1 MNYNNFF
8 TNIIIL
14 CLLPLFFVSCTVTT
28 QDNSSEDTQEDQ
40 QVEVVAEEV
49 KEEENSSTS
58 ATTTEKQ
65 NNLDSYSLNCQGL
78 SNLQLGK
85 NTSTLKENFEPSQ
98 VEFWEDGLDGPYY
111 NVKLEEDLEVWVYYE
126 DGKDNSI
133 STLQFNS
140 KTPKLKFEDVY
151 VGMPMEELNT
161 YLATPVECAYN
172 EELGLLVIEAKNLAS
187 SSNNNEYAC
196 ITLVVEVGN
205 NEAFVA
211 ANPKFK
217 SDMPEFLQTE
227 PYIQTLYLMKN

>member
-1 MNYNNFF
+1 MNYNK
-8 TNIIIL
+8 IINKL
-14 CLLPLFFVSCTVTT
+14 FVLFFVSFFFVSCNVTT
-28 QDNSSEDTQEDQ
+28 QDNTSTETTQEEQ
-40 QVEVVAEEV
+40 SVEAVAEEI
-49 KEEENSSTS
+49 KEEEENTST
-58 ATTTEKQ
+58 ATIEKQ
-65 NNLDSYSLNCQGL
+65 NNLDAYALNCQGL

-85 NTSTLKENFEPSQ
+85 NTSTLKENFQASQ

-126 DGKDNSI
+126 DGKDKSI

-172 EELGLLVIEAKNLAS
+172 EELGLLVIEGKNLAS

-211 ANPKFK
+211 SNPKFK
-217 SDMPEFLQTE
+217 SDMREFLETE